1 MVELKNGETCN
12 GVLVNI
18 DAWMNLQ
25 LKNVTRTSK
34 DAENFWKVT
43 ELFVRGNTVKYLRM
57 PDKVAEV
64 AVDNMRSN
72 RGRGGRGRGQRRRG
86 GRGGR
91 GRGRHNG
98 RSYGGRSRY
107 DSD

>member
-1 MVELKNGETCN
+1 
-12 GVLVNI
+12 
-18 DAWMNLQ
+18 MNLQ

-34 DAENFWKVT
+34 DGENFWSVK

-57 PDKVAEV
+57 PDKAAEV
-64 AVDNMRSN
+64 AVDNMRSS
-72 RGRGGRGRGQRRRG
+72 RGRVGRGRGQRRRG
-86 GRGGR
+86 GAGGRGGR
-91 GRGRHNG
+91 GGRGRHNG